1 MHRFLAD
8 FRDLMSWINDMKSV
22 IGADEL
28 AKDVNSAEALLG
40 KLQYNFVN
48 VQDAPDYCLQL
59 KY

>member
-1 MHRFLAD
+1 
-8 FRDLMSWINDMKSV
+8 MSWINDMKSV

-28 AKDVNSAEALLG
+28 AKDANSAEALLG